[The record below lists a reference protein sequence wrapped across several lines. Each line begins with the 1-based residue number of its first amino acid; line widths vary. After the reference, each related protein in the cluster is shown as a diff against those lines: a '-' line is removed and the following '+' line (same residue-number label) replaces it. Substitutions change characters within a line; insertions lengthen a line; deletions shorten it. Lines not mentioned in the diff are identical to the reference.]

1 MLFLVANKKREQA
14 SQASELVGSSD
25 NNWLRGHGRNPQCRI
40 SGCRRRTARRGHAT
54 TALYADE
61 RTLYHLRKVLNF
73 LFTAKRMQI
82 LPLSNEEFQLSNELS
97 LHQSNGR

>member
-40 SGCRRRTARRGHAT
+40 SGCRPRRRGHAT
-54 TALYADE
+54 AALYADE

>member
-40 SGCRRRTARRGHAT
+40 SGGCRRGHAT
-54 TALYADE
+54 AALYADE

>member
-1 MLFLVANKKREQA
+1 MVGIHNAGLVVAA
-14 SQASELVGSSD
+14 A
-25 NNWLRGHGRNPQCRI
+25 
-40 SGCRRRTARRGHAT
+40 
-54 TALYADE
+54 ALYADG